1 MARLHDR
8 LAAYLSAMKTRYSE
22 FRFVWP
28 WPVLAALLTACA
40 PTAKVPVATTPAPP
54 AATAPT
60 PADYRAQAEAFLAQ
74 YTAEYVR
81 LYTQSSEA
89 EWTSNTHI
97 VPGDTTNARRTARA
111 NERMAAFAGS
121 ASTIARLRELLA
133 HKDRLTPLQ
142 VKQLETA
149 LYNAANSPQTVAD
162 LVKRRIKAEAAQTEK
177 LYGFD
182 YKYAGKSVTT
192 NDIDALLRT
201 ETNPQKR
208 QQIWEASKTIGPTLK
223 PGLLNL
229 RDLRNQTVQ
238 ALGYPDFF
246 SYQASDYGLTREEM
260 MALVRKLNDELRPLY
275 RELHTYARYEL
286 AKKYH
291 ARQVPDYLPASWLPN
306 RWGQDWGSLVTVRG
320 INLDAALAKKG
331 QEWPVRQAERF
342 YESLGFP
349 ALPAS
354 FYEKSSLYPL
364 PPGATYKKNNHASAW
379 HLDLNQDVRSLM
391 SVEPNTEWY
400 ETTHHEL
407 GHIYYYLTYTNPD
420 VPPLLRQGANR
431 AYHEAIGSM
440 MGLAA
445 QQKPFLVGLGL
456 VDAKTPTDQTQQLLK
471 EALQYVPF
479 IPFASGV
486 MSEWENAFYAENLP
500 ADQLNAR
507 WWALCKQYQGMVPP
521 TPRGEDYLDPA
532 TKTHINDDP
541 AQYYDYALS
550 YVLLFQLHDHIARHI
565 LHQDPHATNYYG
577 SREVGRFLQAI
588 MRPGSSRDWR
598 VVLKEKTG
606 EDLSAR
612 AMVAYFQPLMTYLQ
626 AQNKGRKY
634 TM

>member
-1 MARLHDR
+1 MAAT
-8 LAAYLSAMKTRYSE
+8 LA
-22 FRFVWP
+22 
-28 WPVLAALLTACA
+28 ACA
-40 PTAKVPVATTPAPP
+40 PTVKTPVATTPAAAPAPP
-54 AATAPT
+54 AT
-60 PADYRAQAEAFLAQ
+60 PAPPDYRAIATEFLAD
-74 YTAEYVR
+74 YNAEYVR
-81 LYTQSSEA
+81 LITASSEA
-89 EWTSNTHI
+89 EWRSNTHI
-97 VPGDTTNARRTARA
+97 VAGDTANAGATTRA
-111 NERMAAFAGS
+111 NQRMAAFTGS
-121 ASTIARLRELLA
+121 AANIQQLRELLT
-133 HKDRLTPLQ
+133 HKADLTDIQ

-149 LYNAANSPQTVAD
+149 LYLAANNPQTVAEV
-162 LVKRRIKAEAAQTEK
+162 VKNRIQAEAVQTEK

-182 YKYAGKSVTT
+182 YRYAGKSVST
-192 NDIDALLRT
+192 NDLDELLRK

-208 QQIWEASKTIGPTLK
+208 QAVWEASKAIGPTLK
-223 PGLLNL
+223 EGLLNL

-238 ALGYPDFF
+238 ALGYPDYFT
-246 SYQASDYGLTREEM
+246 YQASDYGLTRDEM
-260 MALVRKLNDELRPLY
+260 MALVRKINTELRPLY

-286 AKKYH
+286 AKKYKVK
-291 ARQVPDYLPASWLPN
+291 QVPDYLPAHWLPN
-306 RWGQDWGSLVTVRG
+306 RWGQDWGSMVDVKGL
-320 INLDAALAKKG
+320 NLDAVLAKKG
-331 QEWPVRQAERF
+331 AEWQVKQGERF
-342 YESLGFP
+342 YQSLGFP

-364 PPGATYKKNNHASAW
+364 PKDAGYKKNNHASAW
-379 HLDLNQDVRSLM
+379 HIDLNNDLRSLM
-391 SVEPNTEWY
+391 SVEANTEWY
-400 ETTHHEL
+400 ETAHHEL
-407 GHIYYYLTYTNPD
+407 GHIFYYQTYSNPD

-431 AYHEAIGSM
+431 AYHEAIGTM

-445 QQKPFLVGLGL
+445 KQKPFLTGLGL
-456 VDAKTPTDQTQQLLK
+456 VAPNTKTDQTQQLLK
-471 EALQYVPF
+471 EALSYVVF

-486 MSEWENAFYAENLP
+486 MSEWENGFYADKLP
-500 ADQLNAR
+500 ADQLNAK

-521 TPRGEDYLDPA
+521 ATRGESNLDPA

-550 YVLLFQLHDHIARHI
+550 YVILFQLHDHIARNI

-577 SREVGRFLQAI
+577 NKEVGNFLRDI

-612 AMVAYFQPLMTYLQ
+612 AMVDYFQPLMTYLK

>member
-1 MARLHDR
+1 MAL
-8 LAAYLSAMKTRYSE
+8 KTAHLL
-22 FRFVWP
+22 P
-28 WPVLAALLTACA
+28 LALLAACA
-40 PTAKVPVATTPAPP
+40 PTAKMPRVTTAP
-54 AATAPT
+54 AAANASPAAPAT
-60 PADYRAQAEAFLAQ
+60 PPDYRAQATDFLTS

-89 EWTSNTHI
+89 EWQSNTHI
-97 VPGDTTNARRTARA
+97 VPGDTTNAGRTTRA
-111 NERMAAFAGS
+111 NERQAAFTGS
-121 ASTIARLRELLA
+121 VANIAKLRELLA
-133 HKDRLTPLQ
+133 HKDQLTPLQ
-142 VKQLETA
+142 TKQLETA

-182 YKYAGKSVTT
+182 YQYQGKSVTT
-192 NDIDALLRT
+192 NDIDELLRQ
-201 ETNPQKR
+201 ENNPQKR
-208 QQIWEASKTIGPTLK
+208 QQIWEASKEIGPTLK

-246 SYQASDYGLTREEM
+246 TYQASDYGLTRQEM
-260 MALVRKLNDELRPLY
+260 IALVRQLNTELRPLY

-286 AKKYH
+286 AKKYG
-291 ARQVPDYLPASWLPN
+291 AKQVPDYLPASWLPN
-306 RWGQDWGSLVTVRG
+306 RWGQDWGSMVTVKG
-320 INLDAALAKKG
+320 LNLDAAIAKKG
-331 QEWPVRQAERF
+331 PEWPVKQAERF
-342 YESLGFP
+342 YQSLGFS

-379 HLDLNQDVRSLM
+379 HMDLNQDVRSLM

-431 AYHEAIGSM
+431 AYHEALGSL

-445 QQKPFLVGLGL
+445 QQKPFVVGLGL
-456 VDAKTPTDQTQQLLK
+456 INAKTPTNQTQTLLK

-500 ADQLNAR
+500 ADQLNAK
-507 WWALCKQYQGMVPP
+507 WWALCKQYQGIVPP
-521 TPRGEDYLDPA
+521 TPRGENFLDPA

-550 YVLLFQLHDHIARHI
+550 YLILFQLHDHIARKI

-577 SREVGRFLQAI
+577 SQEVGQFLQDI
-588 MRPGSSRDWR
+588 MRPGSSRNWR
-598 VVLKEKTG
+598 TVLKEKTG

-612 AMVAYFQPLMTYLQ
+612 AMVAYFQPLMTYLKE
-626 AQNKGRKY
+626 QNKGRKY

>member
-1 MARLHDR
+1 MKKHLLPLVAAVT
-8 LAAYLSAMKTRYSE
+8 LA
-22 FRFVWP
+22 
-28 WPVLAALLTACA
+28 ACA
-40 PTAKVPVATTPAPP
+40 PTAKAPVATTPAASPPPP
-54 AATAPT
+54 AAPAP
-60 PADYRAQAEAFLAQ
+60 PDHRAQAQQFLDG
-74 YTAEYVR
+74 YNAEYVR
-81 LYTQSSEA
+81 LYTASSEA
-89 EWTSNTHI
+89 EWRSNTHI
-97 VPGDTTNARRTARA
+97 VAGDTSNAGATTRA
-111 NERMAAFAGS
+111 NQRMAAFTGS
-121 ASTIARLRELLA
+121 ADNIRQLRELLT
-133 HKDRLTPLQ
+133 HKSALTPLQ

-149 LYNAANSPQTVAD
+149 LYNAANNPQTVAD
-162 LVKRRIKAEAAQTEK
+162 VVKKRISAEAAQTEK

-192 NDIDALLRT
+192 NDIDELLRK

-208 QQIWEASKTIGPTLK
+208 QQIWEASKAIGPTLK
-223 PGLLNL
+223 DGLLNL

-238 ALGYPDFF
+238 ALGYPDYFT
-246 SYQASDYGLTREEM
+246 YQASDYGLTRDEM
-260 MALVRKLNDELRPLY
+260 MALVRKINDELRPLY

-291 ARQVPDYLPASWLPN
+291 VKQVPDYLPAHWLPN
-306 RWGQDWGSLVTVRG
+306 RWGQDWGAMVDVKGL
-320 INLDAALAKKG
+320 NLDAVLAKKG
-331 QEWPVRQAERF
+331 AEWQVKQGERF
-342 YESLGFP
+342 YQSLGFP

-364 PPGATYKKNNHASAW
+364 PKNATYKKNNHASAW
-379 HLDLNQDVRSLM
+379 HMDLNQDLRSLM

-400 ETTHHEL
+400 ETAHHEL
-407 GHIYYYLTYTNPD
+407 GHIFYYQTYSNPD

-445 QQKPFLVGLGL
+445 KQKPFLVGLGL
-456 VDAKTPTDQTQQLLK
+456 IPASTKTDQTQQLLQ
-471 EALQYVPF
+471 EALSYVTF

-486 MSEWENAFYAENLP
+486 MSEWENSFYADKLP

-521 TPRGEDYLDPA
+521 TTRGENFLDPA

-550 YVLLFQLHDHIARHI
+550 YVILFQLHDHIAKNI
-565 LHQDPHATNYYG
+565 LHQDPHATNYFG
-577 SREVGRFLQAI
+577 NEEVGQFLRDI

-612 AMVAYFQPLMTYLQ
+612 AMVDYFQPLMAYLK

>member
-1 MARLHDR
+1 MKKHLLPLMAAAT
-8 LAAYLSAMKTRYSE
+8 LA
-22 FRFVWP
+22 
-28 WPVLAALLTACA
+28 ACA
-40 PTAKVPVATTPAPP
+40 PTAKAPVATAPAAPAPP
-54 AATAPT
+54 PTAPA
-60 PADYRAQAEAFLAQ
+60 PPDYRAQAQQFLDG
-74 YTAEYVR
+74 YNAEYVR
-81 LYTQSSEA
+81 LYTASSEA
-89 EWTSNTHI
+89 EWRSNTHI
-97 VPGDTTNARRTARA
+97 VAGDTSNAGATTRA
-111 NERMAAFAGS
+111 NQRMAAFTGS
-121 ASTIARLRELLA
+121 AENIRQLRELLT
-133 HKDRLTPLQ
+133 HKSALTPLQ

-149 LYNAANSPQTVAD
+149 LYNAANNPQTVAD
-162 LVKRRIKAEAAQTEK
+162 VVKKRISAEAAQTEK

-182 YKYAGKSVTT
+182 YKYAGKSVIT
-192 NDIDALLRT
+192 NDIDELLRK

-208 QQIWEASKTIGPTLK
+208 QQIWEASKAIGPTLK
-223 PGLLNL
+223 DGLLNL

-238 ALGYPDFF
+238 ALGYPDYFT
-246 SYQASDYGLTREEM
+246 YQASDYGLTRDEM
-260 MALVRKLNDELRPLY
+260 MALVRKINDELRPLY

-286 AKKYH
+286 AKKYKVK
-291 ARQVPDYLPASWLPN
+291 QVPDYLPAHWLPN
-306 RWGQDWGSLVTVRG
+306 RWGQDWGALVDVKG
-320 INLDAALAKKG
+320 LNLDAVLAKKG
-331 QEWPVRQAERF
+331 AEWQVKQGERF
-342 YESLGFP
+342 YQSLGFP

-364 PPGATYKKNNHASAW
+364 PKNATYKKNNHASAW
-379 HLDLNQDVRSLM
+379 HMDLNQDLRSLM
-391 SVEPNTEWY
+391 SVEANTEWY
-400 ETTHHEL
+400 ETAHHEL
-407 GHIYYYLTYTNPD
+407 GHIFYYQTYSNPD

-445 QQKPFLVGLGL
+445 KQKPFLVGLGL
-456 VDAKTPTDQTQQLLK
+456 IPASTKTDQTQQLLQ
-471 EALQYVPF
+471 EALSYVTF

-486 MSEWENAFYAENLP
+486 MSEWENSFYADKLP
-500 ADQLNAR
+500 ADQLNAK

-521 TPRGEDYLDPA
+521 TERGENYLDPA

-550 YVLLFQLHDHIARHI
+550 YVILFQLHDHIAKNI

-577 SREVGRFLQAI
+577 NQEVGLFLRDI

-598 VVLKEKTG
+598 AVLKEKTG

-612 AMVAYFQPLMTYLQ
+612 AMVDYFQPLMAYLK

>member
-1 MARLHDR
+1 MAKF
-8 LAAYLSAMKTRYSE
+8 SNICAMKTSLL
-22 FRFVWP
+22 F
-28 WPVLAALLTACA
+28 LLTAALLTACA
-40 PTAKVPVATTPAPP
+40 PTAKAPVATMPAPP
-54 AATAPT
+54 AMSVSPAAP
-60 PADYRAQAEAFLAQ
+60 DYRAQAEQFLTS
-74 YTAEYVR
+74 YNAEYVR
-81 LYTQSSEA
+81 LYTASSEA
-89 EWTSNTHI
+89 EWRSNTHI
-97 VPGDTTNARRTARA
+97 VAGDTSNAGATTRA
-111 NERMAAFAGS
+111 NQRMAAFTGS
-121 ASTIARLRELLA
+121 ADNIRQLRELLA
-133 HKDRLTPLQ
+133 HKADLPAIQT
-142 VKQLETA
+142 KQLETA
-149 LYNAANSPQTVAD
+149 LYNAANNPQTVAD
-162 LVKRRIKAEAAQTEK
+162 VVQRRIGAEAVQTEK

-192 NDIDALLRT
+192 NDLDELLRK
-201 ETNPQKR
+201 ENNPTRR
-208 QQIWEASKTIGPTLK
+208 QAVWEASKAIGPTLK
-223 PGLLNL
+223 DGLLNL

-238 ALGYPDFF
+238 ALGYPDYFT
-246 SYQASDYGLTREEM
+246 YQASDYGLTRDEM
-260 MALVRKLNDELRPLY
+260 MALVRKINTELRPLY

-286 AKKYH
+286 AKKY
-291 ARQVPDYLPASWLPN
+291 RVKQVPDYLPAHWLPN
-306 RWGQDWGSLVTVRG
+306 RWGQDWGSLVEVKG
-320 INLDAALAKKG
+320 LNLDAVLAKKG
-331 QEWPVRQAERF
+331 AAWQVKQGERF
-342 YESLGFP
+342 YQSLGFP

-364 PPGATYKKNNHASAW
+364 PKDAGYKKNNHASAW
-379 HLDLNQDVRSLM
+379 HLDLNNDLRSLM
-391 SVEPNTEWY
+391 SVEANTEWY
-400 ETTHHEL
+400 ETAHHEL
-407 GHIYYYLTYTNPD
+407 GHIFYYQTYTNPE

-445 QQKPFLVGLGL
+445 KQKPFLAGLGL
-456 VDAKTPTDQTQQLLK
+456 VAPNTKTDQTQQLLK
-471 EALQYVPF
+471 EALSYVVF

-486 MSEWENAFYAENLP
+486 MSEWENSFYADKLP

-521 TPRGEDYLDPA
+521 TTRGENYLDPA

-550 YVLLFQLHDHIARHI
+550 YVILFQLHDHIARNI

-577 SREVGRFLQAI
+577 NQEVGNFLRDI

-612 AMVAYFQPLMTYLQ
+612 AMIDYFQPLMTYLKT
-626 AQNKGRKY
+626 QNKGRKY

>member
-1 MARLHDR
+1 
-8 LAAYLSAMKTRYSE
+8 MKTRYSE
-22 FRFVWP
+22 FRFARP

-40 PTAKVPVATTPAPP
+40 PTAQMPGTTAPP
-54 AATAPT
+54 TAPASPIGNAPSYQT
-60 PADYRAQAEAFLAQ
+60 QADAFLTR

-81 LYTQSSEA
+81 LYTQASEA

-97 VPGDTTNARRTARA
+97 VPGDTTNAGRTARA

-121 ASTIARLRELLA
+121 AANIAQLRELLA
-133 HKDRLTPLQ
+133 HKDQLTPLQ

-149 LYNAANSPQTVAD
+149 LYNAANSPQTVAG
-162 LVKRRIKAEAAQTEK
+162 LVKQRIKAEAAQTEK
-177 LYGFD
+177 LYGFT
-182 YKYAGKSVTT
+182 YTYAGKPVTT
-192 NDIDALLRT
+192 NDLDELLRT
-201 ETNPQKR
+201 ENNPQKR
-208 QQIWEASKTIGPTLK
+208 RQIWEASKAIGPTLK
-223 PGLLNL
+223 PGLLTL

-246 SYQASDYGLTREEM
+246 SYQASDYGLSRQEM
-260 MALVRKLNDELRPLY
+260 MQLVRQLNDELRPLY

-286 AKKYH
+286 AKKYG
-291 ARQVPDYLPASWLPN
+291 AKQVPDYLPAQWLPN
-306 RWGQDWGSLVTVRG
+306 RWGQDWGSMVTVKG
-320 INLDAALAKKG
+320 LNLDAALAKKG
-331 QEWPVRQAERF
+331 PEYPVKQAERF
-342 YESLGFP
+342 YQSLGFP

-364 PPGATYKKNNHASAW
+364 PAGATYKKNNHASAW
-379 HLDLNQDVRSLM
+379 HMDLGQDVRSLM

-407 GHIYYYLTYTNPD
+407 GHIYYYLTYTNPE

-445 QQKPFLVGLGL
+445 QQKPFLAGLGL
-456 VDAKTPTDQTQQLLK
+456 IDAKTKTDQTQQLLK

-500 ADQLNAR
+500 ADQLNAK

-521 TPRGEDYLDPA
+521 TARDENYLDPA

-550 YVLLFQLHDHIARHI
+550 YIILFQLHDHIARKI

-577 SREVGRFLQAI
+577 SQEVGQFLQAI

-598 VVLKEKTG
+598 TVLKEKTG

-612 AMVAYFQPLMTYLQ
+612 AMVDYFQPLMVYLQ